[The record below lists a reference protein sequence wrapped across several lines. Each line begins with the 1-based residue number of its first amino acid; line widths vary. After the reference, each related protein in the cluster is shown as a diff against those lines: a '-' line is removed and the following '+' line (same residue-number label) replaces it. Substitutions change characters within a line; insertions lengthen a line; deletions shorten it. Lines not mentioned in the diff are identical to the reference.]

1 MLYGLVFGEILNR
14 FIVFWR
20 EFEFC
25 GDAFRVVTSLGFGVS
40 GEGIAGGGAGKC
52 RVSGDGERSDGGK
65 YLLRVVL
72 GVMLVRESRLWK

>member
-1 MLYGLVFGEILNR
+1 VFG
-14 FIVFWR
+14 V
-20 EFEFC
+20 
-25 GDAFRVVTSLGFGVS
+25 A